1 MRVVVVPVLSDN
13 YAYLLIDE
21 GTNTAAAVDPA
32 EASIVKAKADA
43 EGVTIT
49 QVYTTH
55 HHGDHAGG
63 NAALASKIPGLKVY
77 GGAPDNVS
85 ACTNPLNHE
94 DTFSLGSI
102 QVKAL
107 LTPGHTRGSITYYC
121 TEGDAGL
128 IFTGDT
134 MFVGGCGRLFEGS
147 YEDMYNSLANV
158 IGKLPLET
166 QVYVGHDYTVKNLE
180 FGVAV
185 ETSNE
190 KLAQML
196 EWAKEQK
203 IERRYSVP
211 STLRTEW
218 AINPFVR
225 AGDDAFKSICPG
237 CSPVEIFT
245 RLRRQKDSF

>member
-21 GTNTAAAVDPA
+21 GTSTAAAVDPA

-43 EGVTIT
+43 EGVSIT

-55 HHGDHAGG
+55 HHMDHAGG
-63 NAALASKIPGLKVY
+63 NAALAAKIPGLKVY
-77 GGAPDNVS
+77 GGADDRVS
-85 ACTNPLNHE
+85 ACTNALNHE

-107 LTPGHTRGSITYYC
+107 LTPGHTKGSISYYC
-121 TEGDAGL
+121 KEGDTGVV
-128 IFTGDT
+128 FTGDT

-147 YEDMYNSLANV
+147 YEDLYNSLANV
-158 IGKLPLET
+158 IGKLPMET

-180 FGVAV
+180 FGVTV
-185 ETSNE
+185 ETKNE
-190 KLAQML
+190 KLAEML
-196 EWAKEQK
+196 EWAKAQK
-203 IERRYSVP
+203 IERKYSVP
-211 STLRTEW
+211 STLRNEW
-218 AINPFVR
+218 AINPFIR
-225 AGDDAFKSICPG
+225 AGDDALKSICPG